1 MLKVVYAECKY
12 PSSLSLPSPHADPI
26 YRRKTYSGISVH
38 VSLHEYSFIENQI
51 FMLYKVTAVLRAR
64 IFSVADVMLDSLEGL
79 VSIFILAMHCNNTN
93 NFAATCINDMVIVA
107 ARQDPQ
113 SRYLSRRCRGRV
125 CLPPRQWAAY
135 RHLWP
140 PPATQPNVLWPTKLS
155 GKSIVHLLLNYPRA
169 FPLPRRGMLACLEPI
184 C

>member
-79 VSIFILAMHCNNTN
+79 VSNFILAMHCNNTN

-135 RHLWP
+135 RHL
-140 PPATQPNVLWPTKLS
+140 
-155 GKSIVHLLLNYPRA
+155 
-169 FPLPRRGMLACLEPI
+169 
-184 C
+184 

>member
-1 MLKVVYAECKY
+1 MNEMNEMNQNTSA
-12 PSSLSLPSPHADPI
+12 
-26 YRRKTYSGISVH
+26 SGMTSGVDQH
-38 VSLHEYSFIENQI
+38 RPFPCDQCSKLFTRSENLQRHKRAQNQI

-113 SRYLSRRCRGRV
+113 SRYLSRRCRGRAMGGV
-125 CLPPRQWAAY
+125 PSPLTTTRNPTERVVTDEAFWEEHSTFATELPQSFSSSSPRYACLP
-135 RHLWP
+135 
-140 PPATQPNVLWPTKLS
+140 
-155 GKSIVHLLLNYPRA
+155 
-169 FPLPRRGMLACLEPI
+169 
-184 C
+184 